1 MAVLVETKVTG
12 SVTPELEKLLKRIE
26 KLENKKIKIQFEE
39 KGTTNKGITK
49 EKEKQNKLILE
60 ELDMLKKIV
69 SFQRQNYKESENV
82 ANGYLKI
89 IQSGKMISQEDKKR
103 LALTTE
109 EEKAVRRVEKA
120 KLDMHNSQKKA
131 NDLTAKAHSDTLK
144 MNQKLNNEKTK
155 QVEKAKQEEVR
166 LEKQYERL
174 KLAVIASGM
183 EKQYRS
189 RVKAIQKG
197 GKIQKKEMIKV
208 QDDLAKAM
216 ATKRGASANFTDT
229 FSNFMVFRELG
240 RNVTQGLAQ
249 ISDFEDRLYQ
259 MGIVAGKTVLEIR
272 GMRNEMYDLG
282 STIPRA
288 TNEIVSQI
296 TEIERTGRTYKEAVG
311 IIHGASKLAVSSGK
325 LLPEL

>member
-12 SVTPELEKLLKRIE
+12 SVTPELEKILKRIE

-39 KGTTNKGITK
+39 KGARGKNPTGE
-49 EKEKQNKLILE
+49 EKKQNKLLLE
-60 ELDMLKKIV
+60 RLEMLKSMVSFQKQNLKGSEKLAESYVKIVENGRLITQEERKELKLLTEKEKLFRRWEKAELDM
-69 SFQRQNYKESENV
+69 Y
-82 ANGYLKI
+82 
-89 IQSGKMISQEDKKR
+89 
-103 LALTTE
+103 
-109 EEKAVRRVEKA
+109 
-120 KLDMHNSQKKA
+120 NSQKKA

-174 KLAVIASGM
+174 KLSVIASGM

-229 FSNFMVFRELG
+229 FSNFMVFRQLG
-240 RNVTQGLAQ
+240 RNITQGLVQ